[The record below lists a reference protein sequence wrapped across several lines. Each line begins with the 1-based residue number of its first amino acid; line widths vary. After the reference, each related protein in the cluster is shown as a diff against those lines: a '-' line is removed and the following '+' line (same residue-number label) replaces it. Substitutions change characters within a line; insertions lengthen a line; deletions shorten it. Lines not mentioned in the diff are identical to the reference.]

1 MQREKQPVSVECI
14 LACVYFMCLPFT
26 VVETPVGSL
35 LKLVTFPVVFILGI
49 RFLMGK
55 SEPVFNYIHLTYA
68 VYILYT
74 VGLLMMYSADIAVVT
89 TKDMVLGFMMLLLI
103 SVHVYNGR
111 EKNLI
116 ETAWIFVGLVCI
128 FLCLTSGE
136 VSSKYESRTVVRVF
150 GFEEDQNQFCAYLI
164 MPVLVSLKR
173 MFSEKKLRFFYG
185 AIIVLAFYSILKTGS
200 RGGLIGVFAGA
211 FVFALIGIKS
221 VKTRIAVI
229 VCGGFAVF
237 AFVTVVMPMLP
248 EDVAARYSV
257 AAVTAD
263 GGTGRV
269 DIWKFLLNYLVQTP
283 GRMIHGSGLFSTY
296 DIMHSA
302 GFRNGV
308 AHNAYIQILSDE
320 GIIGLLLF
328 LIVPVLCFTRNLRE
342 NPLYSCAVAALA
354 AFSVSLTFYVFKP
367 YLNILIMCA
376 MSFEGSLPQDRLAA

>member
-1 MQREKQPVSVECI
+1 MQREKQLVSVECI
-14 LACVYFMCLPFT
+14 LACMYFMCLPFT

-35 LKLVTFPVVFILGI
+35 LKLVTFPVAFILGI

-173 MFSEKKLRFFYG
+173 MFSEKKLRLFYG

-229 VCGGFAVF
+229 VCGVFAVL
-237 AFVTVVMPMLP
+237 AFITVVIPMLP

-269 DIWKFLLNYLVQTP
+269 DIWRFLLNYLVQAP
-283 GRMIHGSGLFSTY
+283 GRMLHGSGLFSTY

-328 LIVPVLCFTRNLRE
+328 LIVPVLCFTRNLKE

-367 YLNILIMCA
+367 YINILIMCA